1 MCRLALVGGRI
12 LTMTGLDEIQ
22 EGPGPEAVLLEQGRI
37 VAVGPKESVLGE
49 IRAGDEVVN
58 LEGRA
63 LLPGFIDA
71 HLHPVS
77 YGLAQTGIN
86 CLPPRVNSISDIK
99 SQVCERV
106 SSLPPGSWIVGWS
119 YDDTRLAEER
129 HPLRWDLDEV
139 APGNPVFLGRVCGHL
154 GVANSRALQLAR
166 IDRDTPD
173 PPGGTIDR
181 DSQGIPTGVLRETAQ
196 DLVSALIPPLS
207 REELKSTLTRVSEDL
222 LSHGI
227 IGACHAHLQSEEEG
241 RVWEEM
247 LQLGRFK
254 PRMAFLVSYRL
265 WRALQSSGRPPGRAL
280 DIAGVKFFG
289 DGSISGRTAAMD
301 EPFLGEEGTGLL
313 VTSEADMHDLFHEVI
328 SDGGRVA
335 VHAMGDRA
343 IRLTLDALETSV
355 LQGRLSVGEGRPNR
369 IEHCSMPSLRDI
381 QRMRFLGVVPV
392 AQPIFMFAEG
402 EAYLD
407 NLGYQRARRAYPFRA
422 LLQEGVRPVLS
433 SDAPATTWADATDV
447 LLGVRAAVSRKTW
460 AGRSLGEEEAL
471 TTIEALRGYTV
482 DSAHALGWADELG
495 TIEPGK
501 KGDLVVLSSDP
512 LGTPLEEIG
521 VQATLLNGELVWGEV

>member
-1 MCRLALVGGRI
+1 
-12 LTMTGLDEIQ
+12 
-22 EGPGPEAVLLEQGRI
+22 
-37 VAVGPKESVLGE
+37 
-49 IRAGDEVVN
+49 
-58 LEGRA
+58 
-63 LLPGFIDA
+63 
-71 HLHPVS
+71 
-77 YGLAQTGIN
+77 
-86 CLPPRVNSISDIK
+86 
-99 SQVCERV
+99 
-106 SSLPPGSWIVGWS
+106 
-119 YDDTRLAEER
+119 
-129 HPLRWDLDEV
+129 
-139 APGNPVFLGRVCGHL
+139 
-154 GVANSRALQLAR
+154 
-166 IDRDTPD
+166 
-173 PPGGTIDR
+173 
-181 DSQGIPTGVLRETAQ
+181 
-196 DLVSALIPPLS
+196 
-207 REELKSTLTRVSEDL
+207 
-222 LSHGI
+222 
-227 IGACHAHLQSEEEG
+227 
-241 RVWEEM
+241 
-247 LQLGRFK
+247 
-254 PRMAFLVSYRL
+254 
-265 WRALQSSGRPPGRAL
+265 
-280 DIAGVKFFG
+280 
-289 DGSISGRTAAMD
+289 MD